1 MTTETIDIRVA
12 RPGARAW
19 ATLVTSEAKM
29 VLRDTAGM
37 IVPIALPLLI
47 MVMSASGAAAETVD
61 GRITG
66 LEAYVLPIVLA
77 IVLGSIGMINMPGF
91 LAYYRRTGIL
101 KRLAVTPASPLMVL
115 TAQVVVSALQ
125 AVLGITVALAVAMM
139 AFGAQLPAN
148 LGLFVLVLAAGMVA
162 MYSVGLVVASL
173 APTPN
178 AAVAIGLMAFFAF
191 GALGGMFGGTSALP
205 DTLASI
211 GAHLPFGA
219 TSEALHAVWTEAA
232 IGSESVISLGVTTV
246 LGVGVAAATFRWT

>member
-1 MTTETIDIRVA
+1 MSTATAGIRAV
-12 RPGARAW
+12 RPGPRSW
-19 ATLVTSEAKM
+19 VTMIVCEAKM
-29 VLRDTAGM
+29 VMRDTAGM

-47 MVMSASGAAAETVD
+47 MVMSASGAADETVD

-115 TAQVVVSALQ
+115 TAQVIVSALQ
-125 AVLGITVALAVAMM
+125 AVLGIAIALAVAM
-139 AFGAQLPAN
+139 AVFGAQLPADV
-148 LGLFVLVLAAGMVA
+148 GRFALVLAAGLIA

-191 GALGGMFGGTSALP
+191 GALGGMFGGTDALP
-205 DTLASI
+205 DTLATI
-211 GAHLPFGA
+211 GAYLPFGA
-219 TSEALHAVWTEAA
+219 TADALHAVWTASAIPGEAIVGLA
-232 IGSESVISLGVTTV
+232 TTTV
-246 LGVGVAAATFRWT
+246 VGTGVAVATFRWS